1 MMFKEERTSCLSDMR
16 TFLILPLRLSI
27 VTGLSLFFEFPHD

>member
-1 MMFKEERTSCLSDMR
+1 MMFQEERRSCLSEMR

-27 VTGLSLFFEFPHD
+27 VTGLSLLFEFPHD